1 MKRLAITAAVLLL
14 MTPAAW
20 AGAYV
25 GASVG
30 QSDATVAS
38 GPVGVDGSDTSW
50 KIVGGYTFM
59 KFVGIEGSYR
69 NFGGVNDSVGT
80 TSFET
85 DANSLDVFGVGILPL
100 GMVKL
105 FAKAGYSRIEL
116 SASVSD
122 PLIPV
127 PVSVSTSEN
136 ELAYGAGISFGLG
149 KADIRLEYEAFNTAE
164 TLGMISA
171 GAVFKF

>member
-1 MKRLAITAAVLLL
+1 MKRFAIAAAALLL

-30 QSDATVAS
+30 QSDASVAS
-38 GPVGVDGSDTSW
+38 GPVSVDGSDTSW

-59 KFVGIEGSYR
+59 KFVGVEGSYR
-69 NFGGVNDSVGT
+69 NFGGVNDTIGT
-80 TSFET
+80 TSFDT
-85 DANSLDVFGVGILPL
+85 DATSLDVFGVGILPV
-100 GMVKL
+100 GPVKL

-116 SASVSD
+116 SATVSD

-127 PVSVSTSEN
+127 PVSVSTNEN
-136 ELAYGAGISFGLG
+136 ELAYGAGLAFGIG
-149 KADIRLEYEAFNTAE
+149 KADIRIEYEAFNTVE